1 MFSKLGEAISL
12 LIRHFGLIAAVV
24 LTVWLPGNLLI
35 GYINFFLP
43 APENELNAFRAAMF
57 IEGIFG
63 PIYIGA
69 MIHAL
74 WQIKQEEAVGYGE
87 ALRVG
92 FQNWGRL
99 FAARFI
105 AGIFILLGL
114 IAFIVPGV
122 VLTLRYAFLDSVVVL
137 EEAGSDEARR
147 RSTRLTEGLK
157 LQILIMSTVF
167 YIGFIVAAMMVY
179 VPIAL
184 AEEIA
189 QLGLPVAVLLEVRLR
204 LRAGSRVR
212 GASDRRLPLLLG
224 RTGPG
229 NARRA
234 RGARTPTISSKS
246 QPSWAKST
254 TTVTPTGRPNSDE
267 QARTV

>member
-189 QLGLPVAVLLEVRLR
+189 QLGLPVAVLLEVGADCVLD
-204 LRAGSRVR
+204 LVFAVLQIAVFLYYWDARVQEMP
-212 GASDRRLPLLLG
+212 DEPVEPENTPNDLVKIPTELG
-224 RTGPG
+224 EVDDNG
-229 NARRA
+229 NPYRS
-234 RGARTPTISSKS
+234 P
-246 QPSWAKST
+246 QL
-254 TTVTPTGRPNSDE
+254 
-267 QARTV
+267 